1 MKPELAVALAQARG
15 LMGDFIAAGR
25 WIAVYICPRGAVDW
39 HVSVQVQTDAADP
52 HVQGLEASHLLP
64 LQHGESLPSQ
74 MLFCFF
80 LAVRALSPDLLGENL
95 LTMSL

>member
-25 WIAVYICPRGAVDW
+25 WVAVYICPRGAVDR

-64 LQHGESLPSQ
+64 LQHGESLPSLPAFPDALL
-74 MLFCFF
+74 LFPC
-80 LAVRALSPDLLGENL
+80 S
-95 LTMSL
+95 